1 MTRVKR
7 GVIKRKK
14 HREIIKST
22 KGYYSVNRR
31 SYRAAKEQLLK
42 SLSYSYRDR
51 KCKKREFRRLWII
64 RINAAA
70 RANGLSYNEFIN
82 GLKKANVE
90 INRKVLSE
98 LAISDPTAFQKLA
111 EVARGQLSALSS

>member
-14 HREIIKST
+14 HRKVLKNA
-22 KGYYSVNRR
+22 KGYYSVNSR

-51 KCKKREFRRLWII
+51 KRRGRDFRRLWII

-70 RANGLSYNEFIN
+70 RANGLSYNEFIS

-98 LAISDPTAFQKLA
+98 LAINDPTAFQRLT
-111 EVARGQLSALSS
+111 EVAKEQLSA